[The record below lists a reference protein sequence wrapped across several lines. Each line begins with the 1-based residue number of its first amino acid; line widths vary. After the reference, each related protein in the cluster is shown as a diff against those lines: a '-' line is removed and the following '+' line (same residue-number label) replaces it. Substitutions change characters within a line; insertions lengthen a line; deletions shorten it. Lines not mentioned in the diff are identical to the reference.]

1 MSGQSNVPAVYPPSL
16 TEKKPQVFNEEDVGC
31 VPESVY
37 IKGTQSYAATEPASQ
52 TQ

>member
-1 MSGQSNVPAVYPPSL
+1 MSGQSNVPAVYPSFL
-16 TEKKPQVFNEEDVGC
+16 TEKKPQLFTEEEVGC
-31 VPESVY
+31 VPELVY